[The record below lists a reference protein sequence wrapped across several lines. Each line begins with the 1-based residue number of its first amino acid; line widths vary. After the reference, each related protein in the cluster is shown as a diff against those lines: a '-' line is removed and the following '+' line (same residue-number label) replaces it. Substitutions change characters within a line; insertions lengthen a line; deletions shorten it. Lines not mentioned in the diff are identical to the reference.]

1 MIEKIQHATAS
12 SPEGAKGLVKGVL
25 ACAFQNM
32 AFMLP
37 TGLLYLLVKD
47 MLAGS
52 TSGRK
57 GFYLL
62 GCAACFAL
70 ILLTT
75 WFQYNG
81 TYFTTYKESGTRRLT
96 LAERLRKLPLS
107 FFGKRDLADLTSTIM
122 ADCEVLEKD
131 CSHFIPGLF
140 GSLISTVLIALSLFA
155 FDGRMA
161 LAALWVIPVSVAIVV
176 GSYRVQDKVQA
187 KTMAAKMACAD
198 GIQEYIE
205 TLRDLKASNAEQRY
219 LSGLSGK
226 IRAVEKQSIAAELE
240 TALFV
245 SSASMVLKL
254 GIASVALTGSVL
266 LVQGSIDVLT
276 LFLFLMAA
284 SRMYDPMQG
293 ALQNLAA
300 VIAMR
305 TNVGRMN
312 EILDAPL
319 QTGSEQLTNQGC
331 DIVFDHVGF
340 AYNSGETVL
349 RDVSF
354 TAKQGEVTAL
364 VGPSGGGKTTVSRLA
379 ARFWDYQKG
388 SITVGGMEV
397 SRIDPEKLMSLYS
410 IVFQDVTLF
419 DNTILENIR
428 LGRKGATD
436 EEVLAAAKL
445 RGICRKAAGQVEHE
459 HRREWLRPFRRR
471 ASAHF
476 HCPCLPEG
484 RAHHSAGRS
493 HRQLGRGERNCHSG
507 GTFPAHKTQ
516 NRSYHRPPD
525 AHRSRCGQN
534 RGAVRRRGGRTG
546 RTRCTLCPERPVH
559 PHGGSADR
567 KPELGHLTQF
577 KNSPSAQQK
586 RTSIRKNRCPFY
598 KYITAQ
604 PCCAVAQQRL
614 PDFERLVS
622 LCAFFI
628 NQRRRIH
635 EQRNHA
641 GKHTIC

>member
-47 MLAGS
+47 LLAGS
-52 TSGRK
+52 TSGRTA
-57 GFYLL
+57 FYLL

-219 LSGLSGK
+219 LSGLSDK
-226 IRAVEKQSIAAELE
+226 IRAVEKQSIVAELE

-245 SSASMVLKL
+245 SSAGMVLKL

-266 LVQGSIDVLT
+266 LVQGGHRRADSVSVPDGGIPDVRPH
-276 LFLFLMAA
+276 A
-284 SRMYDPMQG
+284 
-293 ALQNLAA
+293 
-300 VIAMR
+300 
-305 TNVGRMN
+305 GRVA
-312 EILDAPL
+312 E
-319 QTGSEQLTNQGC
+319 
-331 DIVFDHVGF
+331 
-340 AYNSGETVL
+340 
-349 RDVSF
+349 
-354 TAKQGEVTAL
+354 
-364 VGPSGGGKTTVSRLA
+364 SGGGHCHAHQCGADER
-379 ARFWDYQKG
+379 
-388 SITVGGMEV
+388 
-397 SRIDPEKLMSLYS
+397 DPGCS
-410 IVFQDVTLF
+410 
-419 DNTILENIR
+419 
-428 LGRKGATD
+428 
-436 EEVLAAAKL
+436 
-445 RGICRKAAGQVEHE
+445 
-459 HRREWLRPFRRR
+459 P
-471 ASAHF
+471 
-476 HCPCLPEG
+476 
-484 RAHHSAGRS
+484 
-493 HRQLGRGERNCHSG
+493 
-507 GTFPAHKTQ
+507 
-516 NRSYHRPPD
+516 
-525 AHRSRCGQN
+525 
-534 RGAVRRRGGRTG
+534 
-546 RTRCTLCPERPVH
+546 
-559 PHGGSADR
+559 ADR
-567 KPELGHLTQF
+567 Q
-577 KNSPSAQQK
+577 
-586 RTSIRKNRCPFY
+586 RTADQSGLRYRVR
-598 KYITAQ
+598 
-604 PCCAVAQQRL
+604 PCG
-614 PDFERLVS
+614 
-622 LCAFFI
+622 LCL
-628 NQRRRIH
+628 
-635 EQRNHA
+635 
-641 GKHTIC
+641 